1 MTEPNPADEAP
12 GLDEPE
18 TSGWRPVLDAE
29 LAELVRGYLTG
40 PGQSLVLVDG
50 RAAAGKTTVAKR
62 LAGLLGA
69 GLVHTDDVAWHLH
82 PIDWADQLRC
92 GVLDPWRRGEPV
104 RYRPPGWEA
113 RHRPGAIQ
121 VPPCPV
127 LVVEGVGVARPELAD
142 LAQLV
147 VWVHGGQPYERR
159 RRGIERDIATEG
171 RDRAEAEAFWDDW
184 ARHEDPFL
192 AATRPWERAQLLV
205 DGTSDPYGPMMV
217 AEGIA
222 PSP

>member
-1 MTEPNPADEAP
+1 MARRLRAVSLGDQ
-12 GLDEPE
+12 
-18 TSGWRPVLDAE
+18 
-29 LAELVRGYLTG
+29 LAEIL
-40 PGQSLVLVDG
+40 
-50 RAAAGKTTVAKR
+50 RAQIVEGDLAAGTHLVEDTLASDHDVSRGPVRDAIKTLMAEGWLESR
-62 LAGLLGA
+62 
-69 GLVHTDDVAWHLH
+69 
-82 PIDWADQLRC
+82 
-92 GVLDPWRRGEPV
+92 RRGFFV
-104 RYRPPGWEA
+104 RELTATDITELYQIREA
-113 RHRPGAIQ
+113 AEQ
-121 VPPCPV
+121 
-127 LVVEGVGVARPELAD
+127 LASA